1 MRLKHLL
8 SAFTSVIIA
17 LGSITIPSITHA
29 QPYFEGKT
37 MTMVLGTAPGGR
49 RDRIARTTARFLSQY
64 IPGEPRVL
72 VQNIPGGQGI
82 PAQRK
87 FNRGR
92 TDGSMIAIVTS
103 SDMEAPFFGSPGANY
118 NPKDYVWV
126 GALGTGKQRNILF
139 THKQAGFDSLEDLRS
154 REVSLGG
161 RTVGHRAY
169 LYGRLIAEVMGF
181 KKVRWILG
189 YSSPELFI
197 AIERGEVDGRVND
210 AATVLRNRPDWFSEK
225 LIVPHVA
232 MTIPKNL
239 PPIDDPLLANVPS
252 IMQFAKTDLHRDIIQ
267 KLNTT
272 DRLGGAV
279 AFPPGTPDHIRRIV
293 EKALLKMGKDPKFK
307 TYWEREVGIKPFQ
320 GAFSAAQVEESVKI
334 YTTWRPEVL
343 KAYKRLGYE
352 APK

>member
-1 MRLKHLL
+1 
-8 SAFTSVIIA
+8 
-17 LGSITIPSITHA
+17 
-29 QPYFEGKT
+29 
-37 MTMVLGTAPGGR
+37 
-49 RDRIARTTARFLSQY
+49 
-64 IPGEPRVL
+64 
-72 VQNIPGGQGI
+72 
-82 PAQRK
+82 
-87 FNRGR
+87 
-92 TDGSMIAIVTS
+92 MIAIVTS
-103 SDMEAPFFGSPGANY
+103 SDMEAPFFGTPGANY

-139 THKQAGFDSLEDLRS
+139 THKQAGFNSLEDLRS

-169 LYGRLIAEVMGF
+169 LYGRLIAEIMGF

-210 AATVLRNRPDWFSEK
+210 SATVMRNRPDWFSEK

-239 PPIDDPLLANVPS
+239 PPLDDPLLANVPS
-252 IMQFAKTDLHRDIIQ
+252 IMQFAKTDLHRDIIR

-279 AFPPGTPDHIRRIV
+279 AFPPGTPDNIRRIV
-293 EKALLKMGKDPKFK
+293 EKALLKLGKNPEFK
-307 TYWEREVGIKPFQ
+307 TYWEREVGIRPFQ
-320 GAFSAAQVEESVKI
+320 GVFSAAEVEESVKI
-334 YTTWRPEVL
+334 YTTWRPKVL

>member
-1 MRLKHLL
+1 MQMRYYIL
-8 SAFTSVIIA
+8 AITVIVTVI
-17 LGSITIPSITHA
+17 GSLNTPSTTYA
-29 QPYFEGKT
+29 QHYFEGKT

-49 RDRIARTTARFLSQY
+49 RDRIARTTARFLTQY
-64 IPGEPRVL
+64 IPGKPRVL

-82 PAQRK
+82 PAQLK

-103 SDMEAPFFGSPGANY
+103 SDMEAPFFGTPGANY

-139 THKQAGFDSLEDLRS
+139 THKQAGFNSLEDLRS

-189 YSSPELFI
+189 YSSPELFV

-210 AATVLRNRPDWFSEK
+210 AATVMRNRPDWFSEK

-239 PPIDDPLLANVPS
+239 PPLDDPLLANIPS

-279 AFPPGTPDHIRRIV
+279 AFPPGTPDNIRRIV
-293 EKALLKMGKDPKFK
+293 EKALLKLGKNPEFK
-307 TYWEREVGIKPFQ
+307 TYWEREVGIRPFQ
-320 GAFSAAQVEESVKI
+320 GVFSAAEVEESVRI
-334 YTTWRPEVL
+334 YTTWRPDVL
-343 KAYKRLGYE
+343 KEYKRLGYQP
-352 APK
+352 PK